1 MLNYILVSA
10 GAAIG
15 GALRFGISSYI
26 QKNISVIFPYGT
38 LVVNVIGSF
47 ILGIIMFYL
56 NEKELIGSEF
66 RLFLTVGFCGGF
78 TTFSTFSYETL
89 ALFRD
94 SEIGL
99 ALYNV
104 MLNVILCLAGIY
116 IAYLISKIIGWFMQ
130 TNSEAKLL
138 RIFVGESDRINGKPV
153 YETLVLK
160 AREAGLAGATVIK
173 GIMGFGANSK
183 IHTSKLLTLSE
194 DLPLI
199 IEIVDTLEKIEK
211 FIPTI
216 NIIFE
221 NANIGGL
228 VTIEKA
234 QIIKYISTKK

>member
-1 MLNYILVSA
+1 
-10 GAAIG
+10 
-15 GALRFGISSYI
+15 
-26 QKNISVIFPYGT
+26 
-38 LVVNVIGSF
+38 
-47 ILGIIMFYL
+47 
-56 NEKELIGSEF
+56 
-66 RLFLTVGFCGGF
+66 
-78 TTFSTFSYETL
+78 
-89 ALFRD
+89 
-94 SEIGL
+94 
-99 ALYNV
+99 
-104 MLNVILCLAGIY
+104 
-116 IAYLISKIIGWFMQ
+116 MQ
-130 TNSEAKLL
+130 TNSEVKLL

-199 IEIVDTLEKIEK
+199 IEIVDTLEKIES

-216 NIIFE
+216 NNIFE

>member
-1 MLNYILVSA
+1 
-10 GAAIG
+10 
-15 GALRFGISSYI
+15 
-26 QKNISVIFPYGT
+26 
-38 LVVNVIGSF
+38 
-47 ILGIIMFYL
+47 
-56 NEKELIGSEF
+56 
-66 RLFLTVGFCGGF
+66 
-78 TTFSTFSYETL
+78 
-89 ALFRD
+89 
-94 SEIGL
+94 
-99 ALYNV
+99 
-104 MLNVILCLAGIY
+104 
-116 IAYLISKIIGWFMQ
+116 MQ

-138 RIFVGESDRINGKPV
+138 RIFIGESDRYNGKPV

-199 IEIVDTLEKIEK
+199 VEIVDTLEKIEN

-216 NIIFE
+216 NNIFE
-221 NANIGGL
+221 TANIGGL